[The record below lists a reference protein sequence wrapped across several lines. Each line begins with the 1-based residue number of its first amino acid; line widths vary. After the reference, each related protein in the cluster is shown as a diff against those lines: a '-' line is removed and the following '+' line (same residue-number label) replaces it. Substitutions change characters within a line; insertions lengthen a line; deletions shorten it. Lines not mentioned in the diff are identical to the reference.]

1 MQETELNRPIIDR
14 HPVVNLILIL
24 IVVGLGFVFVGP
36 FIGILIAALYYP
48 GSIEDLGVAILDPA
62 DHPELKIPL
71 YIMQGCATAVGLIV
85 APMLIMRNTATPV
98 QSLFRNKTIEATPVL
113 LTAFAVVAFMGLNSI
128 FIEWNSNVHL
138 PESAK
143 AIEEWA
149 REYESNAEVL
159 TKFLTTFDSG
169 LQLIIALIVIAVLP
183 AIGEEIVFRGLI
195 QNEFFRATKN
205 VHLSIWIAAFLFS
218 AIHFQFFGFVPRL
231 LLGALFGYLYY
242 WSGNLWMAIL
252 AHFVNN
258 GLSVM
263 AMYFYQKGTFTF
275 DLETPEAAPLN
286 VVLISTVL
294 TGGLLYYFYKY
305 FENRKPP
312 VSQL

>member
-1 MQETELNRPIIDR
+1 MLETELNRPVIDR
-14 HPVVNLILIL
+14 HPALNLILIFF
-24 IVVGLGFVFVGP
+24 VVGLGFLFVGP
-36 FIGILIAALYYP
+36 FIGILLAAPFYP
-48 GSIEDLGVAILDPA
+48 GSIEDLSAAIIDPVG
-62 DHPELKIPL
+62 HPELKIPL
-71 YIMQGCATAVGLIV
+71 YIMQGCATAIGLIV
-85 APMLIMRNTATPV
+85 APLLIMRSTPTPV
-98 QSLFRNKTIEATPVL
+98 SSLFKHKRFEVTPVL

-149 REYESNAEVL
+149 REYESAAEVL
-159 TKFLTTFDSG
+159 TKFLTTFDSEA
-169 LQLIIALIVIAVLP
+169 QLIIALIVIAVLP
-183 AIGEEIVFRGLI
+183 AIGEEIVFRGLV
-195 QNEFFRATKN
+195 QNEFLRATKN
-205 VHLSIWIAAFLFS
+205 IHLSIWIAAFLFS

-258 GLSVM
+258 GLSVI
-263 AMYFYQKGTFTF
+263 AMYLYQKGTFTF
-275 DLETPEAAPLN
+275 DLDTPEAAPLS
-286 VVLISTVL
+286 VILISTVL

>member
-1 MQETELNRPIIDR
+1 MQETEFKRPIIDR
-14 HPVVNLILIL
+14 HPALNLVLIF
-24 IVVGLGFVFVGP
+24 IVVGLGFMFVGP
-36 FIGILIAALYYP
+36 FIGILIAAPFYP
-48 GSIEDLGVAILDPA
+48 GSIEDLGQAIMDPIG
-62 DHPELKIPL
+62 HPELKIPL
-71 YIMQGCATAVGLIV
+71 YIMQGCATAIGLIV
-85 APMLIMRNTATPV
+85 APMLIMANTPTPV
-98 QSLFRNKTIEATPVL
+98 PSLFRNKKFDITPAL
-113 LTAFAVVAFMGLNSI
+113 LTAFAVVTFMGLNSI
-128 FIEWNSNVHL
+128 FIEWNSNVQL

-149 REYESNAEVL
+149 RGYENAAEVL
-159 TKFLTTFDSG
+159 TKFLTTFDSEA
-169 LQLIIALIVIAVLP
+169 QLIVALIVIAVLP

-205 VHLSIWIAAFLFS
+205 HHAAIWIAAFLFS

-242 WSGNLWMAIL
+242 WSGNLWMSIV

-286 VVLISTVL
+286 VILISTVL

-305 FENRKPP
+305 FEHRKPP